1 MKKFLVVLLSLGLI
15 AAFCATASALDVKF
29 SGQYYVVGT
38 YDNNDRFLDTDKYS
52 RASFFQRAR
61 VQTEF
66 KIAEGLTF
74 TTRFDALEKQWGQ
87 SDWFGSQDRTN
98 SREASPK
105 YTKTGVGLN
114 RAAQENI
121 EFERAFVTFATKLG
135 TFDVGYQ
142 AADQWGTVFG
152 DYENS
157 RPRIKYTKAFGPFT
171 VLAVFEKYFESDS
184 SNEASGA
191 YIGKTDADGD
201 NYFLAGIY
209 NFKGGNAGLLYKY
222 MAWHQYAVS
231 GYKTDIHALV
241 PYVKAT
247 IGPVYVE
254 AEAAYAFGKKAKVD
268 SGSDVDKSGWNA
280 YIMAKMPVGPAYFG
294 AQFAWVKGDGDDATK
309 DTSGP
314 AAGNDYKPT
323 LVLFNV
329 DYSSWKPNLYTCNS
343 SNTMKDD
350 AKGLQVFN
358 VFAGYNVTPKLTF
371 DGALSFLQYDTK
383 KQWNSTRT
391 AQTEIVSAT
400 IGTELDLTATYK
412 IYDNLTYMVGGGYIW
427 AGDAWK
433 GTNSAAKVD
442 NDYFLLNKLT
452 LNF

>member
-38 YDNNDRFLDTDKYS
+38 YDNNDRLVDEGKYS
-52 RASFFQRAR
+52 RASMFQRAR
-61 VQTEF
+61 IQTQF
-66 KIAEGLTF
+66 LIAEGLTF

-87 SDWFGSQDRTN
+87 SDWFGSQDRSN
-98 SREASPK
+98 SRLASAKYGSPK
-105 YTKTGVGLN
+105 
-114 RAAQENI
+114 AQENI

-152 DYENS
+152 DYENT

-171 VLAVFEKYFESDS
+171 VLAVFEKYFESDT
-184 SNEASGA
+184 SNESTS
-191 YIGKTDADGD
+191 YVGKTDADGD

-222 MAWHQYAVS
+222 MAWHEYTVS
-231 GYKTDIHALV
+231 GYKTDLHALV

-254 AEAAYAFGKKAKVD
+254 AEASYAFGKLAKKD
-268 SGSDVDKSGWNA
+268 SGSDIDKSGWNA

-294 AQFAWVKGDGDDATK
+294 AQFGWVQGDGDDATK
-309 DTSGP
+309 STSG
-314 AAGNDYKPT
+314 AAGGNDWKPT
-323 LVLFNV
+323 LVLLNV
-329 DYSSWKPNLYTCNS
+329 DWATWKPVYSGTTANC
-343 SNTMKDD
+343 SNANKDD
-350 AKGLQVFN
+350 AKGLLAYN
-358 VFAGYNVTPKLTF
+358 VFAGYNVTPKLNF
-371 DGALSFLQYDTK
+371 NGALSFLQYDTK
-383 KQWNSTRT
+383 KYWNSSRT
-391 AQTEIVSAT
+391 AQSEIVSAT

-412 IYDNLTYMVGGGYIW
+412 IFDNLTYMVGGGYIW

-433 GTNSAAKVD
+433 GTDASAKVD